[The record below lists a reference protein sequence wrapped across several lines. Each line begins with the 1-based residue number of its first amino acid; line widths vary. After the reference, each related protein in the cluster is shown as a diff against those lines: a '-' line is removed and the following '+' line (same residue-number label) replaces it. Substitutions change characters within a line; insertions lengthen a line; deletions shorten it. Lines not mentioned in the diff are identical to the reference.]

1 MSGVITKRHIILF
14 ILFTFN
20 VNIIVLLIKSLLEL
34 SNRFSYDLDI

>member
-14 ILFTFN
+14 ILFTCN

-34 SNRFSYDLDI
+34 SYRFSYGLDI